1 MERGLLEL
9 DDDIAVFL
17 GTLDDRDAKFF
28 DELLSLDFDY
38 DEFWEMWYGAIIGRA
53 GDRRAGTVL
62 EDLLDMV
69 SIYTQDLKEV
79 IASDMVDQEGHDDTL
94 VVTLGENHGK
104 SSVVLVPYLFHYI
117 FENNTNSLS
126 FPFPFPTDVQ
136 QRLKRTPPVLRLD
149 EFDADV
155 HDNEEIAASYV
166 VSSVL
171 QHAGYTPWKFTRV
184 FMGFPFDRGRRGG
197 R

>member
-28 DELLSLDFDY
+28 NELHELHEIDFDY
-38 DEFWEMWYGAIIGRA
+38 DEDWYGAIIGLA
-53 GDRRAGTVL
+53 GDRAGTVL
-62 EDLLDMV
+62 EELLAMV
-69 SIYTQDLKEV
+69 RIYTQDLNEV
-79 IASDMVDQEGHDDTL
+79 MIASVVVDQEGHDDTL
-94 VVTLGENHGK
+94 VVTNHGK
-104 SSVVLVPYLFHYI
+104 SSGVLVPCLFHYI

-126 FPFPFPTDVQ
+126 LPVPTDIQ
-136 QRLKRTPPVLRLD
+136 QRLKWTPPVL
-149 EFDADV
+149 
-155 HDNEEIAASYV
+155 
-166 VSSVL
+166 SSVL
-171 QHAGYTPWKFTRV
+171 PELACQHAGYTPWKFTRV

>member
-17 GTLDDRDAKFF
+17 GTLDDRDASFF

-38 DEFWEMWYGAIIGRA
+38 DKFWEMWYGAIIGRA

-117 FENNTNSLS
+117 FENNT
-126 FPFPFPTDVQ
+126 
-136 QRLKRTPPVLRLD
+136 
-149 EFDADV
+149 
-155 HDNEEIAASYV
+155 H
-166 VSSVL
+166 
-171 QHAGYTPWKFTRV
+171 
-184 FMGFPFDRGRRGG
+184 
-197 R
+197 